1 VSKRFS
7 QTLVSLTTGLVV
19 SVWPCVTH
27 AVTCLPGAACP
38 SDVFQVTDGM
48 SNVLTD
54 ANGKLAS
61 ITLAEGAEAGD
72 VVFDFAGATV
82 AGGDRVVAL
91 TDGLP
96 NPDVSDV
103 LVLHAV
109 SLSSG
114 AGLEL
119 AFASDSDPAILAING
134 GCSANNT
141 ACTAETGAVQDVTR
155 APWRFS
161 ASALPA

>member
-1 VSKRFS
+1 
-7 QTLVSLTTGLVV
+7 
-19 SVWPCVTH
+19 
-27 AVTCLPGAACP
+27 
-38 SDVFQVTDGM
+38 M

-141 ACTAETGAVQDVTR
+141 ACTAETGAVQDVTPLAFPGGDAPFHILMQSDPAEVPEPGTLALLGVGLASLAAFGARSRR
-155 APWRFS
+155 A
-161 ASALPA
+161 